1 MNALI
6 HALIHAL
13 IDALVDA
20 LIDALVDALIGG
32 FGHAG
37 CRPLRHL
44 PRPGR
49 RHL

>member
-1 MNALI
+1 MN
-6 HALIHAL
+6 ALIHAL

-20 LIDALVDALIGG
+20 FIDALIGG
-32 FGHAG
+32 FVHAG